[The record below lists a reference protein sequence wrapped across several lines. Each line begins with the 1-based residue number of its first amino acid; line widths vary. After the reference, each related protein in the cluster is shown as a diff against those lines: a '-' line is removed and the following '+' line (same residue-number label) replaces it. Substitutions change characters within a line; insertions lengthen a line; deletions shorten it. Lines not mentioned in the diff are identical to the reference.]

1 VAFRSTN
8 ALHSWLITNANG
20 ALAFIEIGGGS
31 NLAYEAAV
39 TKAGYV
45 SPEEAAYQDSYKS
58 NLPKVF
64 GKSAIVGGTRGDTR
78 VLPGIKTNADFES
91 GLGFQ
96 SYKLIASNA
105 VKDKANLL
113 RNKAM
118 EDSTTVGFAVASTC
132 ISHSEGFVTQLLQWM
147 STTYTALCKQS

>member
-1 VAFRSTN
+1 MFMDPRMICDAYVCFPDATGLL
-8 ALHSWLITNANG
+8 AL
-20 ALAFIEIGGGS
+20 ALAFIDIGGES

-64 GKSAIVGGTRGDTR
+64 GKATLVGGTRGDTR

-91 GLGFQ
+91 GLGF
-96 SYKLIASNA
+96 
-105 VKDKANLL
+105 
-113 RNKAM
+113 
-118 EDSTTVGFAVASTC
+118 
-132 ISHSEGFVTQLLQWM
+132 
-147 STTYTALCKQS
+147 